1 MLKWNFTSFLC
12 GTTCHVVSIEACKKL
27 ILDTDSGVGR
37 QKAFHYEDM
46 DDIVVIMTRLFH
58 VDMNTNIVSNVY
70 VREKKG

>member
-1 MLKWNFTSFLC
+1 M
-12 GTTCHVVSIEACKKL
+12 
-27 ILDTDSGVGR
+27 GR

-58 VDMNTNIVSNVY
+58 VDMTTNIVSNVY